1 MLICSQPIFERTRV
15 IENNQQ
21 LYLEKEN
28 KLKLFET
35 SVVSPK
41 ETFPLHAIHDVSYRR
56 SSSMYGM
63 LYLHTHKGVRAY
75 MVKEDPSPWMKELK
89 ACLLNR

>member
-1 MLICSQPIFERTRV
+1 MICSQPIFERTRV

-21 LYLEKEN
+21 LYLEKED
-28 KLKLFET
+28 KLELFET
-35 SVVSPK
+35 RVVSPQ
-41 ETFPLHAIHDVSYRR
+41 ETFPLHAIHDVSYRK

-75 MVKEDPSPWMKELK
+75 MVKEDPSPWMNELK
-89 ACLLNR
+89 AYL